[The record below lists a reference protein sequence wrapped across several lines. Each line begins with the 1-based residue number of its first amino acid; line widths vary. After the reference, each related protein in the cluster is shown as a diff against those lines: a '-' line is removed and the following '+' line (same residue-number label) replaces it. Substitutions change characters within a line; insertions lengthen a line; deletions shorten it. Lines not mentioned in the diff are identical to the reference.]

1 MLLAGVTFVVCLLP
15 MAVWYLTHP
24 ERNAQIVSAYQ
35 LERAAVQWLDAVG
48 SRLGLYWRFFDP
60 AYLFVS
66 GDASM
71 INSTRTA
78 GLFPMAFAVAA
89 ADRPDGDRARP
100 AAHRLG
106 HRCRLSRG
114 ARS

>member
-1 MLLAGVTFVVCLLP
+1 
-15 MAVWYLTHP
+15 MAAWYVTHP

-35 LERAAVQWLDAVG
+35 LERRQHRLLARRSG

-66 GDASM
+66 GDASL

-78 GLFPMAFAVAA
+78 GLFP
-89 ADRPDGDRARP
+89 DGVRR
-100 AAHRLG
+100 
-106 HRCRLSRG
+106 RCC
-114 ARS
+114 RSA